1 MVLAQSLLSLA
12 ETLRK
17 TEFARSSFAKDL
29 IVSVSF
35 KKEGFAGKFNLGDE
49 FYTCPPELTKDQN
62 QVLGNWNARVMSSY
76 KGPYK
81 LTDMKPFKYPDGE
94 PGSILSSCLY
104 RDNDGVTYLAAIT
117 SAREQTVLIIS
128 FIGKTPGFDDK
139 ALRRVIA
146 KAIYQ
151 KVIS

>member
-12 ETLRK
+12 ETLCRSKLARK
-17 TEFARSSFAKDL
+17 MFANDL
-29 IVSVSF
+29 MVATSM
-35 KKEGFAGKFNLGDE
+35 KEGGFAGKFNLGSE
-49 FYTCPPELTKDQN
+49 FYTCPSELTKDQN

-76 KGPYK
+76 EGPYK

-117 SAREQTVLIIS
+117 SAREQTVLIVS
-128 FIGKTPGFDDK
+128 FIGKVKEFDDK